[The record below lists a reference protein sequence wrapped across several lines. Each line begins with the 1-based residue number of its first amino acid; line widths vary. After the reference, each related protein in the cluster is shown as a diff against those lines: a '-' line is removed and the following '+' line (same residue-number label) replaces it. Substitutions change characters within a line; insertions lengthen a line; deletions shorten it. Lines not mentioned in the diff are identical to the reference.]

1 MNSRQTLSPAT
12 LLGFLAVFFCLYLPL
27 CQWLGLASPRLFDLQ
42 GVSYPAGWG
51 AGVAWAAVLLLFLA
65 PLVWIAV
72 SGTIDYLALHL
83 VLNGLVIYGYFFI
96 DQTATKIF
104 GAEQAVL
111 GGAAQALAVNAIGF
125 FILMAVLVVCY
136 TAFAL
141 RGKPLP
147 PLPALPET
155 LDRRLAAWLFP
166 VMVVEIVLIAL
177 PMALTRTIPMVSEDP
192 MVGRFVLE
200 QSNLGRPLYNLASSL
215 LPALA
220 AGSLILALRRKGWL
234 AKLCNREAVLA
245 LTALA
250 VQYLTSNRLPLA
262 YTLLAF
268 FALLTLEYRFPRGLL
283 PFGLVLFVAGYLG
296 LSGLSSIL
304 RQNRELLGDGHL
316 IRDSFSEAFLG
327 DNLSDLRDG
336 AWVLGNWDYV
346 PLDGKTYLGAL
357 TSVAPSTLFPQKK
370 EWYLGLVAIRIVNWP
385 DDQHFGLRLSF
396 FVESFL
402 NFGLAGVAG
411 LAVLLGAYFSYLL
424 RFLHLAAR
432 QDRQCLLRN
441 LRLLLLI
448 QLGLTFAN
456 SSEGFV
462 SYSILALLLLMRLF
476 IDVPA
481 RPKAKA
487 ALPQWSAA

>member
-1 MNSRQTLSPAT
+1 MSARRQTLSPAT
-12 LLGFLAVFFCLYLPL
+12 LLGFLAIFFCLYLPL
-27 CQWLGLASPRLFDLQ
+27 CYWLGLASPLLLDLR

-51 AGVAWAAVLLLFLA
+51 PALAWATMLLLFLA
-65 PLVWIAV
+65 PLGWITF

-83 VLNGLVIYGYFFI
+83 VLNGLIVFGYFFI

-111 GGAAQALAVNAIGF
+111 GGAAEALAINAIGF
-125 FILMAVLVVCY
+125 FFFIGVLGVCY
-136 TAFAL
+136 IAFAL
-141 RGKPLP
+141 RAKPLP
-147 PLPALPET
+147 PLSALPEI
-155 LDRRLAAWLFP
+155 LDRRLSGWLFP
-166 VMVVEIVLIAL
+166 VMIVVILLIAL

-192 MVGRFVLE
+192 MVGRFILE

-220 AGSLILALRRKGWL
+220 AGSLILALRREGWW
-234 AKLCNREAVLA
+234 ARLCNWNSALA
-245 LTALA
+245 LAALA

-262 YTLLAF
+262 YTLLVF
-268 FALLTLEYRFPRGLL
+268 FTLFTLERRFSKGLL
-283 PFGLVLFVAGYLG
+283 SFGLVLFFVVYLG

-316 IRDSFSEAFLG
+316 VRNSFSEAFLG

-346 PLDGKTYLGAL
+346 PLNGKTYLGAL
-357 TSVAPSTLFPQKK
+357 ASVAPSAVFPQKK
-370 EWYLGLVAIRIVNWP
+370 EWYLGLVALRIVNWP

-402 NFGLAGVAG
+402 NFGLAGVIG
-411 LAVLLGAYFSYLL
+411 LAIVLGAYFAYLL

-432 QDRQCLLRN
+432 EPTQCLARN
-441 LRLLLLI
+441 LRLLLLF
-448 QLGLTFAN
+448 QLGLTFSN

-462 SYSILALLLLMRLF
+462 SYSILALLLIMGLC
-476 IDVPA
+476 IDLPA
-481 RPKAKA
+481 AREAR
-487 ALPQWSAA
+487 LPQGNPA

>member
-1 MNSRQTLSPAT
+1 MTSRRQTFSPVT
-12 LLGFLAVFFCLYLPL
+12 LIGFLAIFFCLYLPL
-27 CQWLGLASPRLFDLQ
+27 CYWLDLTSPRLLDLR
-42 GVSYPAGWG
+42 GVGYPAEWG
-51 AGVAWAAVLLLFLA
+51 TAVAWATVLLLFLA
-65 PLVWIAV
+65 PLGWIAF
-72 SGTIDYLALHL
+72 SGAIDYLALQL
-83 VLNGLVIYGYFFI
+83 VLNGLIVYGYFFI

-111 GGAAQALAVNAIGF
+111 AGAAQVLAVNAIGF
-125 FILMAVLVVCY
+125 FLLIGVLLICY
-136 TAFAL
+136 LAFAL
-141 RGKPLP
+141 RARPLP
-147 PLPALPET
+147 PLSAPPET
-155 LDRRLAAWLFP
+155 LDRRLSNWLFP
-166 VMVVEIVLIAL
+166 VMVVVTALIAL
-177 PMALTRTIPMVSEDP
+177 PMALTRTIPMISEDP

-234 AKLCNREAVLA
+234 GKLFNRDAVLA
-245 LTALA
+245 LAALA

-268 FALLTLEYRFPRGLL
+268 FTLFTLEHRFSKSLL
-283 PFGLVLFVAGYLG
+283 SFGLVLFFFVYLG
-296 LSGLSSIL
+296 LSGFSSIL
-304 RQNRELLGDGHL
+304 RQNRELLREGHL

-346 PLDGKTYLGAL
+346 PLEGKTYLGAL
-357 TSVAPSTLFPQKK
+357 TSVAPSALFPQKK

-385 DDQHFGLRLSF
+385 DDEHFGLRLSF

-411 LAVLLGAYFSYLL
+411 LAVLLGTYFAYLL
-424 RFLHLAAR
+424 RFLHLSAR
-432 QDRQCLLRN
+432 EPRQCLARN
-441 LRLLLLI
+441 LRLLLLF
-448 QLGLTFAN
+448 QFGLTFAN

-462 SYSILALLLLMRLF
+462 SYSILALLFLMGLF
-476 IDVPA
+476 VDVRAP
-481 RPKAKA
+481 RESR
-487 ALPQWSAA
+487 LPQWNPA